1 MCEHVHAFRHALPCG
16 RNPLLIPNLLFRQIF
31 VHSINLDMGDIYKF
45 QAQGSIIFRYI
56 ADLSI
61 LNVGIIENTK
71 LLVFFFKNIYFNQLY
86 FLRVFE

>member
-1 MCEHVHAFRHALPCG
+1 
-16 RNPLLIPNLLFRQIF
+16 
-31 VHSINLDMGDIYKF
+31 MGDIYKF

-71 LLVFFFKNIYFNQLY
+71 LLVFFSKIYILINYIFWEYLNNKI
-86 FLRVFE
+86 

>member
-1 MCEHVHAFRHALPCG
+1 
-16 RNPLLIPNLLFRQIF
+16 
-31 VHSINLDMGDIYKF
+31 MGDIYKF

-71 LLVFFFKNIYFNQLY
+71 LLVFFSKIYILINYIFWEYLNNKILKNLTFIIENFQKKI
-86 FLRVFE
+86 FIK